1 MPIEPVILTPPEIS
15 CLRRSCSLAR
25 EALHSVARPL
35 VRAGVTTEAIDDAVR
50 AFVLASGAYPSPL
63 NFDGFPKSVST
74 SVNDVAGHGIPDD
87 RPLEPGDVVNVDVT
101 VYLDGFHGDTS
112 ATFVVPGGDPEAAEW
127 AARLV
132 SAARE
137 CLYAGVAACGPDEPF
152 LRIGHAISKLSKR
165 RHVRVVPQLCGH
177 GIGRHFH
184 AVPDIYHTLNYS
196 PGAMKPGMAFTIEP
210 CVSEGLPKIR
220 QLEDGWTWVTVDGS
234 RTAQFEHTVLVTP
247 YGVDVLTM

>member
-127 AARLV
+127 AYRLV
-132 SAARE
+132 SAATE

-165 RHVRVVPQLCGH
+165 RHVRVVPQLGGH
-177 GIGRHFH
+177 GIGRQLMRIAGEQAREHGYDRLSLVVFEEN
-184 AVPDIYHTLNYS
+184 AVALRLYRDLGYEIIDRAPIVPHPLIRCSGDALLMVAS
-196 PGAMKPGMAFTIEP
+196 PG
-210 CVSEGLPKIR
+210 
-220 QLEDGWTWVTVDGS
+220 
-234 RTAQFEHTVLVTP
+234 
-247 YGVDVLTM
+247 